1 MSSLSPARTRSALI
15 AAGLLAAGSV
25 VTAVGVSAATAS
37 SDRSSVQASAN
48 GMTCDKLGY
57 TKIDSESGSVTLD
70 AGTITWGGNTLTFT
84 PNPGWTIELCIKG
97 GNQVPIYETGPVGAD
112 GVFTYTHPQGIS
124 HIGYRNPTSS
134 EPSPS
139 ESPSEEPSESP
150 S

>member
-1 MSSLSPARTRSALI
+1 MSSPSPARTRTVLI
-15 AAGLLAAGSV
+15 AAGLFAAGSV
-25 VTAVGVSAATAS
+25 VTAVGVSAATAAP
-37 SDRSSVQASAN
+37 DRSSVQSSAN
-48 GMTCDKLGY
+48 GNGTTCDKLGY

-124 HIGYRNPTSS
+124 HIGYRNPDSS
-134 EPSPS
+134 EPSPTS
-139 ESPSEEPSESP
+139 HPS
-150 S
+150 